1 MIEVAEFQKAL
12 GLAMAFTQLIPG
24 GMDASRSA
32 CWEPNHRK
40 RLARS

>member
-24 GMDASRSA
+24 RYGRF
-32 CWEPNHRK
+32 EERVLGPNPSDGP
-40 RLARS
+40 ART